1 MADLITWTTPTIT
14 EAFDGID
21 LTGYTGYVTIEQ
33 TTPTGSLRARL
44 TANATVTYD
53 GETSYVTA
61 DYSQTQM
68 GQLHKG
74 RASVMVN
81 VTKNGKR
88 YASDPIDVMVA
99 LNEIP
104 EEV

>member
-1 MADLITWTTPTIT
+1 MADLIAWTTPTIT
-14 EAFDGID
+14 KAFDGID
-21 LTGYTGYVTIEQ
+21 LTGYTGYLTIEQ
-33 TTPTGSLRARL
+33 TSPSGSLRARL
-44 TANATVTYD
+44 TSNATVTYD

-61 DYSQTQM
+61 DFTQAQT

-81 VTKNGKR
+81 VTKDGKR
-88 YASDPIDVMVA
+88 YASDSIDVMVA